1 MNTPWRDDAASWR
14 AVQLLEANA
23 PLIRKEVYIYIY
35 MCVCVCVLIKGVR
48 YIP

>member
-23 PLIRKEVYIYIY
+23 PLIRKEEYIYVY
-35 MCVCVCVLIKGVR
+35 KCVCVLIKGVR